1 MSPIRARGEHRRL
14 SQGDLARAARLAGT
28 ELIEFEDGHANPD
41 RGGSAP
47 AGQDSRCARRRSIVR
62 LILLHPFRRRPP
74 ACARRERDAPSPAP
88 RAASRW
94 LAGDRAAAVQLC
106 GSGPEF
112 RMRVQ
117 MPRDLRRS
125 ARSRADLAR
134 IPVHRAICSP
144 GIVCNYLPGHDA
156 GKMLPIGLELPSLTF
171 HEFFQAHA

>member
-74 ACARRERDAPSPAP
+74 LVLGESGMRLHRLLAP
-88 RAASRW
+88 RAGGWPEIALRLCNSAGAAPSFGCGCRCRATSGGAHAPAPISPASRST
-94 LAGDRAAAVQLC
+94 ARYVHPA
-106 GSGPEF
+106 S
-112 RMRVQ
+112 
-117 MPRDLRRS
+117 S
-125 ARSRADLAR
+125 AITCLDMTR
-134 IPVHRAICSP
+134 
-144 GIVCNYLPGHDA
+144 
-156 GKMLPIGLELPSLTF
+156 GKC
-171 HEFFQAHA
+171 FQ